1 MAKKVFKGVGKLA
14 SGAVGAILG
23 GKKKKKSAEPVEGQ
37 PIITPLA
44 AEDPKRRLR
53 QRIASQPL
61 GSSILDGY
69 SGTLGG

>member
-1 MAKKVFKGVGKLA
+1 MAKKVFKGVGRLA

-44 AEDPKRRLR
+44 AETETGRILRRR
-53 QRIASQPL
+53 ATRTPL
-61 GSSILDGY
+61 GGSSIL